1 MQQPKMIVLALI
13 GTGLRY
19 GLEMEE
25 FARRTNMRQWAKL
38 GMSSIYKALKDLE
51 SEGAVEVATEASDKG
66 PARKSYALTEQG
78 RARMVELIDQALA
91 SDRPVYSER
100 MAGLVFAPL
109 LGESR
114 ARRAIL
120 GSIAALERNDA
131 LLTESAKGPG
141 MDSIGL
147 AIVEYYSAIF
157 AAEQE
162 AMRKVLAAIETGAVQ
177 RR

>member
-1 MQQPKMIVLALI
+1 
-13 GTGLRY
+13 
-19 GLEMEE
+19 
-25 FARRTNMRQWAKL
+25 
-38 GMSSIYKALKDLE
+38 
-51 SEGAVEVATEASDKG
+51 
-66 PARKSYALTEQG
+66 
-78 RARMVELIDQALA
+78 
-91 SDRPVYSER
+91 